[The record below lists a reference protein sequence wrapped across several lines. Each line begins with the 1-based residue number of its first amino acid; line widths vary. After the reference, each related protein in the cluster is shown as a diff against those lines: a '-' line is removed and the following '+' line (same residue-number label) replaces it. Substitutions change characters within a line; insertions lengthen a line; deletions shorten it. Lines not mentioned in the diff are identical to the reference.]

1 MSSSTSNQ
9 FHETSAACHR
19 LTLHYISNDAL
30 QHDMGREQLRSVQTI
45 LEDGMNFLR
54 FLGWILLVIIDFA
67 IVTVGCLT

>member
-1 MSSSTSNQ
+1 
-9 FHETSAACHR
+9 
-19 LTLHYISNDAL
+19 
-30 QHDMGREQLRSVQTI
+30 MGREQLRSVQTI